1 MQFENKGFEFE
12 DTKKAKKYHVVIDD
26 QNNIVPSMNWK
37 RYLFDFDLHYCDQ
50 NLIFVYDQK
59 RNKFLTSFWCEHYK

>member
-1 MQFENKGFEFE
+1 MQFENKGVEFE

-26 QNNIVPSMNWK
+26 QNNIVSSMNWK
-37 RYLFDFDLHYCDQ
+37 RYLFDFDSHYCDQ

>member
-37 RYLFDFDLHYCDQ
+37 RYLFDFDSHYCDP

>member
-1 MQFENKGFEFE
+1 MQFENKGLEFE

-26 QNNIVPSMNWK
+26 QNNIVSSMNWK
-37 RYLFDFDLHYCDQ
+37 RYLFDFDSHYCDQ